1 MRLRERIAWLSV
13 TVVLM
18 ISVTVIGV
26 SLQKTESRV
35 SYLEYQSQN
44 QTQVDWDQFYLV
56 DEEIDALQSRL
67 GLLETFVGELSNQI
81 QNKISDFWE

>member
-1 MRLRERIAWLSV
+1 MRLRERIAWISV

-18 ISVTVIGV
+18 ISVIVIGI

-35 SYLEYQSQN
+35 SNLEYQLQN

-67 GLLETFVGELSNQI
+67 GLLETFIDELSTQI
-81 QNKISDFWE
+81 QNKINDFWD

>member
-1 MRLRERIAWLSV
+1 MRLRERIVWISV

-18 ISVTVIGV
+18 ISIIVIGI

-35 SYLEYQSQN
+35 SNLEYQLQN

-67 GLLETFVGELSNQI
+67 GLLETFIDELSTQI
-81 QNKISDFWE
+81 QNKINDFWD